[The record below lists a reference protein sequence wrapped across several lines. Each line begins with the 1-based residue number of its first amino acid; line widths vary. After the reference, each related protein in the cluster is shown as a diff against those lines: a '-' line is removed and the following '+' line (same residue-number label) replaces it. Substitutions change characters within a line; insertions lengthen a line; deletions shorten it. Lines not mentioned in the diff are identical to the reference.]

1 MKVLFS
7 LIMGMVIVSGAVSA
21 QKTDLPK
28 VFTLGEQEQAYEKLT
43 QEYSQSLL
51 EACDLNI
58 ETAFQRWLEMMQ
70 EMEKYAAKINFDIKG
85 VKLWMHVFW
94 SETGKIDH
102 IGYLLRS
109 DSKNINAAELN
120 AFLSSFMGRYTF
132 PVSSGKK
139 YNHYTGATFP
149 TFIERLSD

>member
-7 LIMGMVIVSGAVSA
+7 LLMGMVIVSGAVSA

-28 VFTLGEQEQAYEKLT
+28 VFTLGENEQAYEKLT
-43 QEYSQSLL
+43 QDYGQSLL

-85 VKLWMHVFW
+85 AKLWMHVFW
-94 SETGKIDH
+94 SESGKIDH

-109 DSKNINAAELN
+109 DSKNINQAELS

-149 TFIERLSD
+149 TFIERLND